1 MTIRNW
7 GFAAGL
13 AAALALAGTAEAGT
27 AKSDTKSD
35 TTSGSGSTGSASDPA
50 YGSAPSG
57 TAAGST
63 STGTSATPGA
73 TSTSDTA
80 AGSTSTG
87 MSATPGATGTSD
99 TAAGSMGSTAQAGHK
114 MDKDLKEKIQ
124 KIHASNKAEI
134 HMAQVGA
141 ERAQSPEV
149 KQFAETLQRDHQQ
162 LDEKLTAA
170 AQSAGVELEGK
181 DYEKKHE
188 RAMKD
193 MGKLEKKSGQEF
205 DREFMSHMVKDHEQ
219 DLKDVKSAARDA
231 EKGNHTELAAV
242 LNQAERGMQGHKDQA
257 EQIRDSLKTGR
268 AGSMGSTGSTGAEAG
283 STGMAPPGA
292 QDTKPGEAQ
301 GTSGERG
308 SDTGQSRGT
317 KDQPA
322 AGSENKPRY

>member
-13 AAALALAGTAEAGT
+13 AAALALVGTAEAGT
-27 AKSDTKSD
+27 GKSD
-35 TTSGSGSTGSASDPA
+35 TTSSSGSTRSSDPA

-73 TSTSDTA
+73 TGTGDTA
-80 AGSTSTG
+80 G
-87 MSATPGATGTSD
+87 
-99 TAAGSMGSTAQAGHK
+99 GSMGSSAQAGQK

-134 HMAQVGA
+134 HMAQIGA

-205 DREFMSHMVKDHEQ
+205 DREFMSHMVKDHEK

-242 LNQAERGMQGHKDQA
+242 LNQAERGIQGHKDQA
-257 EQIRDSLKTGR
+257 EQIRDALKSGTQAQGR
-268 AGSMGSTGSTGAEAG
+268 AGSMGSTGAEAG
-283 STGMAPPGA
+283 STGTGADAGSTGAAQPGA
-292 QDTKPGEAQ
+292 QDTKSGGAQ
-301 GTSGERG
+301 GTSSDRVGERG
-308 SDTGQSRGT
+308 GDTGQSRGT
-317 KDQPA
+317 QDQPA
-322 AGSENKPRY
+322 AGSQNKPRY

>member
-13 AAALALAGTAEAGT
+13 AAALALVGTAEAQSSAGT
-27 AKSDTKSD
+27 GNQMGGSDANRTTQSTPGSQSDTA
-35 TTSGSGSTGSASDPA
+35 G
-50 YGSAPSG
+50 APG
-57 TAAGST
+57 

-73 TSTSDTA
+73 TCTSDTA
-80 AGSTSTG
+80 AGST
-87 MSATPGATGTSD
+87 
-99 TAAGSMGSTAQAGHK
+99 GSTAQAGQK

-134 HMAQVGA
+134 HMAQIGA

-205 DREFMSHMVKDHEQ
+205 DREFMSHMVKDHEK

-257 EQIRDSLKTGR
+257 EQLRDSLKSGTQAQGR
-268 AGSMGSTGSTGAEAG
+268 GSMGSTGAEAG
-283 STGMAPPGA
+283 SNGTGADAGSTGAAQPGA
-292 QDTKPGEAQ
+292 QDTKSGGAK
-301 GTSGERG
+301 GTSSDRVGERG
-308 SDTGQSRGT
+308 GDTGQSRGQ
-317 KDQPA
+317 DQPA

>member
-13 AAALALAGTAEAGT
+13 AAALALVGTAEAGT
-27 AKSDTKSD
+27 AKSDT
-35 TTSGSGSTGSASDPA
+35 TSSSGSTGSSDPA

-57 TAAGST
+57 TAPGST

-73 TSTSDTA
+73 T
-80 AGSTSTG
+80 
-87 MSATPGATGTSD
+87 GTSE
-99 TAAGSMGSTAQAGHK
+99 TAAGSMGSTAQAGQK

-134 HMAQVGA
+134 HMAQIGA

-193 MGKLEKKSGQEF
+193 MGNLEKKSGQEF
-205 DREFMSHMVKDHEQ
+205 DREFMSHMVKDHEK

-257 EQIRDSLKTGR
+257 EQLRDSLKSGTQAQGR
-268 AGSMGSTGSTGAEAG
+268 TGSMGSTGAEAG
-283 STGMAPPGA
+283 STGTGTGADAGSTGAAQPGA
-292 QDTKPGEAQ
+292 QDTKSGGAQ
-301 GTSGERG
+301 GTSSDRVGERG
-308 SDTGQSRGT
+308 GDTGQSRGT
-317 KDQPA
+317 QEQPA

>member
-13 AAALALAGTAEAGT
+13 AAALALVGTAEAGT
-27 AKSDTKSD
+27 AKSDT
-35 TTSGSGSTGSASDPA
+35 TSSSGSTGSSDPA

-57 TAAGST
+57 TAPGST

-73 TSTSDTA
+73 T
-80 AGSTSTG
+80 
-87 MSATPGATGTSD
+87 GTSE
-99 TAAGSMGSTAQAGHK
+99 TAAGSMGSTAQAGQK

-134 HMAQVGA
+134 HMAQIGA

-205 DREFMSHMVKDHEQ
+205 DREFMSHMVKDHEK

-257 EQIRDSLKTGR
+257 EQLRDSLKSGTQAQGR
-268 AGSMGSTGSTGAEAG
+268 AGSMGSTGAEAG
-283 STGMAPPGA
+283 STGTGADAGSTGAAQPGA
-292 QDTKPGEAQ
+292 QDTPSGGAK
-301 GTSGERG
+301 GTSSDRVGERG
-308 SDTGQSRGT
+308 GDTGQSRGT
-317 KDQPA
+317 QDQPA
-322 AGSENKPRY
+322 GSNKPRY